1 MEIKAWKTDIQKFQ
15 TELKGYSMYY
25 TEAGVINFSLL
36 AERDIWQAYFDI
48 KFSAKLHDKVW

>member
-1 MEIKAWKTDIQKFQ
+1 
-15 TELKGYSMYY
+15 MYY

-36 AERDIWQAYFDI
+36 AERDIWQVYFDI